1 MFNQVH
7 LSGIVGEACIQAA
20 SPALCEMI
28 GETEIVRFSVATE
41 FRYVLSKDSTDVET
55 SWFQCFAFKND
66 HMPPGFSADLPDF
79 TTLIKG
85 ATVEVKGRLRNVR
98 YKDSDGAERMQVEVL
113 AQELKILALPYMS
126 EFAY

>member
-1 MFNQVH
+1 MVH
-7 LSGIVGEACIQAA
+7 
-20 SPALCEMI
+20 
-28 GETEIVRFSVATE
+28 FSVATE
-41 FRYVLSKDSTDVET
+41 YRYIFSKSKTTMET
-55 SWFQCFAFKND
+55 FLLQCVAFKNKK
-66 HMPPGFSADLPDF
+66 MPPGFADMPDF

-126 EFAY
+126 EFVY